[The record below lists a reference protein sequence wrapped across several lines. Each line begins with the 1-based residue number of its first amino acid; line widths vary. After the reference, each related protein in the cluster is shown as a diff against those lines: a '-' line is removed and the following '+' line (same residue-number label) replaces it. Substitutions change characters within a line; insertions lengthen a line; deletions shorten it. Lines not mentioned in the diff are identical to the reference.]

1 MIKKRFYHYFRN
13 DSSLKD
19 EVISAM
25 GYYGIELKDIKSFY
39 HDVRDNIKHMP
50 SGVKIAGK
58 HTLLMVRL
66 KDDTTLPLVVLG

>member
-1 MIKKRFYHYFRN
+1 MIKKSFHHYFRN
-13 DSSLKD
+13 DPNLKD

-25 GYYGIELKDIKSFY
+25 GYYRIELKDIKSFY
-39 HDVRDNIKHMP
+39 HDVRDNIKRMP
-50 SGVKIAGK
+50 SGVMITGK